1 VEAGRGIAL
10 STSIFKLVTGKRLLY
25 RSVTGTTESVSLGLV
40 RATNGEVAPAGVK
53 ICEILR
59 KTFIDRVHDRK
70 GTKSPVE
77 GDSQTL
83 PVRMAWDRLKRGV
96 SY

>member
-25 RSVTGTTESVSLGLV
+25 RSVTGTTKSLSLGIA
-40 RATNGEVAPAGVK
+40 RATNGEVTPAGEK

-59 KTFIDRVHDRK
+59 KTSSIGSR
-70 GTKSPVE
+70 P
-77 GDSQTL
+77 
-83 PVRMAWDRLKRGV
+83 KRDQVAG
-96 SY
+96 